1 MVSIPDG
8 WHYTARIID
17 PSRIRSGSKA
27 SLIVRPENIRVR
39 KRQIERIDDIACE
52 PKTENIQ
59 AIVNSTVFMGGHIE
73 YQLDLGSRG
82 KLLAFEPF
90 RPGSDIYQEGDNVC
104 AIIDKDMA
112 LLLPGN

>member
-1 MVSIPDG
+1 
-8 WHYTARIID
+8 
-17 PSRIRSGSKA
+17 
-27 SLIVRPENIRVR
+27 
-39 KRQIERIDDIACE
+39 
-52 PKTENIQ
+52 
-59 AIVNSTVFMGGHIE
+59 MGGHIE

-104 AIIDKDMA
+104 AIIDQDMA